1 MRAGFTYGRYALGRR
16 THGYVVTWRDEGRK
30 RRCYRLG
37 ETVEAKARAALIAF
51 ATAHTKASAASAVTV
66 GDLMARYLDDRK
78 HDGKSISKQAEL
90 LQRRLA
96 NQSENGSPHGP
107 EHYCGC
113 KRQSE
118 DVSAFADRE
127 SS

>member
-1 MRAGFTYGRYALGRR
+1 MRAGFTYGRYALGLRNPAMSSP
-16 THGYVVTWRDEGRK
+16 GDEGRK
-30 RRCYRLG
+30 RRCYRPG

-90 LQRRLA
+90 LQT
-96 NQSENGSPHGP
+96 SVGESVGEWITTWP
-107 EHYCGC
+107 EHYCELA
-113 KRQSE
+113 KAKSE
-118 DVSAFADRE
+118 DVSALPTRE